1 MVENEGNEGRTEKKI
16 KEFFLILKEK
26 RNFLNFYGIL
36 FGVKNKISIFFK
48 EKKNNLEINK
58 IYFSNLNF
66 LKTIFDF
73 FLPKIINFSNSVNF

>member
-48 EKKNNLEINK
+48 EPFKNSINSRKFLENIFHFFIYDLIIKFSSLKK
-58 IYFSNLNF
+58 
-66 LKTIFDF
+66 
-73 FLPKIINFSNSVNF
+73 KII